1 MKPRK
6 PRKSRPLANR
16 LTPPDSRV
24 STAAPPAR
32 LIVAITGA
40 SGAVYGIRLLEKLRA
55 FADVET
61 HLIVSPAGWLTI
73 QAETRHDRE
82 QVEALADIVHSPKA
96 IGACIASG
104 SFRTLG
110 MVIAPCSMRTLAG
123 IATGVAD
130 NLISRA
136 ADVVLKERRPLVL
149 LARETPLHLGHLRN
163 MVAVTEMGGIVLPP
177 VPAFYHLPQT
187 IADIVDETVARLLER
202 FGLYDSHRVEWQ
214 GLRTTP

>member
-1 MKPRK
+1 M
-6 PRKSRPLANR
+6 SAA
-16 LTPPDSRV
+16 PP
-24 STAAPPAR
+24 TAPPAR

-55 FADVET
+55 FVAIET

-73 QAETRHDRE
+73 HAETSLTRE
-82 QVEALADIVHSPKA
+82 GVEALADVVHSPKA

-130 NLISRA
+130 NLIGRA

-177 VPAFYHLPQT
+177 VPAFYHRPQT
-187 IADIVDETVARLLER
+187 IDDIVDETVARLLER
-202 FGLYDSHRVEWQ
+202 FDLHDGRRIEWQ
-214 GLRTTP
+214 GL